1 MKHHWFSEWLHHET
15 VKWLS
20 IWRVDWMT
28 VRHWR
33 LMSPADTKSKL
44 IPIWEPRDSA
54 AASAQ
59 LDPVNS
65 VNTCTFVCW
74 GTVWPAF
81 FKHASN
87 LDAHCQGLVLPL
99 IFSSVVSGKSMSP
112 RRLEFFG
119 LTTLPFWTLPRRLE
133 FFGLTILSFR
143 TLQLARAFGLRVA
156 GLFFVAAA
164 AGAAYE

>member
-1 MKHHWFSEWLHHET
+1 MYFRFARWHSDILKTRPVNGVEEAKIIFQ
-15 VKWLS
+15 
-20 IWRVDWMT
+20 IWHCR
-28 VRHWR
+28 R
-33 LMSPADTKSKL
+33 
-44 IPIWEPRDSA
+44 RDSGCISFVA
-54 AASAQ
+54 FYSFQ
-59 LDPVNS
+59 ISLIKNIWLQQP

-133 FFGLTILSFR
+133 FFGLTTLSFR